1 MKTIFLD
8 IETLPAPPE
17 RWPEIE
23 KKVRRR
29 ARAKSRSG
37 NSIEKKQEDAFRQ
50 TSLSGDFG
58 RILCIGTIV
67 QTPAGEN
74 ERLLGWDEAGKRFT
88 GDEAAILRAFWE
100 LLVPWDP
107 ADFLVGHNIFD
118 FDLKFIYQRPAV
130 HRVKPTVELD
140 FRRYRHHPIFDTM
153 REWTKWGIED
163 RPSLDRLA
171 LILGLPSSKTEEVSG
186 AKVYDLYQA
195 GKFQEIGDYCM
206 ADVRLTREIYRRLA
220 FAT

>member
-17 RWPEIE
+17 RWSEIE
-23 KKVRRR
+23 KQVRRR
-29 ARAKSRSG
+29 TSAKSKPSD
-37 NSIEKKQEDAFRQ
+37 SIAKKQEDTFRQ

-67 QTPAGEN
+67 QTSTGES
-74 ERLLGWDEAGKRFT
+74 ERVLGWDEESKRFIE
-88 GDEAAILRAFWE
+88 DEAAILRAFWE

-107 ADFLVGHNIFD
+107 ADLLVGHHIFE
-118 FDLKFIYQRPAV
+118 FDLKFIYQRSV
-130 HRVKPTVELD
+130 VNRVKPTVELD
-140 FRRYRHHPIFDTM
+140 FRRYRNRPIFDTM
-153 REWTKWGIED
+153 RGWTKWSMQD
-163 RPSLDRLA
+163 SPSLDRLA

-195 GKFQEIGDYCM
+195 GKFQQIRDYCM
-206 ADVRLTREIYRRLA
+206 ADVRLTREIYRRLT
-220 FAT
+220 FAP